1 MVRNLSAV
9 SIADSTMQPLVR
21 RTIQRAL
28 PEWCDDLRAW
38 QRPAAARAGTEVR
51 SLTQWNAPFRLI
63 GLPVLPQSAHE
74 RNPSLQR
81 RERARRPVPS
91 GSATTCP
98 RPGGPATRHCAHTRS
113 CRRQSSAITT
123 RRLRNGPGQHILAK
137 PAKKMPWEV
146 QKDARPALVGRVLF
160 VVPRDRFELSTP

>member
-98 RPGGPATRHCAHTRS
+98 RPGGPALLPAAVVCYYDKEAAERPTPAHLGKTCQENALGSAEGRKTRP
-113 CRRQSSAITT
+113 CRA
-123 RRLRNGPGQHILAK
+123 GPVCGAEGQI
-137 PAKKMPWEV
+137 
-146 QKDARPALVGRVLF
+146 
-160 VVPRDRFELSTP
+160 